1 MRFTNIL
8 LSTTLLT
15 TVFGAHKVMAQ
26 VNCATIPDCASLGYS
41 STESSCNGSWLYCP
55 FNSAYK
61 KCVPSSASC
70 EGFTKDDKTSWC
82 KTIVPCAGDD
92 TLTLCAELLTKDC
105 SSYTLDKCGDYDVCE
120 SCSDGSGT
128 TKYKITGCKNNK
140 MIITTIKGVEGC
152 YEYYDSCEDA
162 GFYTMLDSKPCGD
175 PSAFAL
181 SANGGFHAC
190 YAEEC
195 LTCKTTCYNT
205 NGCVDYCTDY
215 CSGRFQDE
223 AECYTQ
229 CFEGCNKGTD
239 SWGEYTEV
247 CTNAKGETTTNSYTG
262 AACTG
267 TGVTET
273 GKNSHGVGGGGGR
286 CGTSAEDCYSG
297 GNDIGQIGGKCTQQC
312 TQDGLVYNMQDESV
326 MVASLSK
333 EEALKKY
340 AQTNISDDDF
350 PVYNS

>member
-128 TKYKITGCKNNK
+128 TKYKITGCAEKNVK
-140 MIITTIKGVEGC
+140 VTVKGVEGC
-152 YEYYDSCEDA
+152 HRYYDSCEE
-162 GFYTMLDSKPCGD
+162 GGYYSMGENSPCGD
-175 PSAFAL
+175 ASAYLL
-181 SANGGFHAC
+181 SASGGFMGC
-190 YAEEC
+190 YKEEC
-195 LTCKTTCYNT
+195 LKCSVTCLGNYTVSSDCADQCYT
-205 NGCVDYCTDY
+205 SCSGSSDEASCLRSCLNGCDT
-215 CSGRFQDE
+215 
-223 AECYTQ
+223 TQ
-229 CFEGCNKGTD
+229 ESFGNYKV
-239 SWGEYTEV
+239 V
-247 CTNAKGETTTNSYTG
+247 CENAKGQTTTETRTG
-262 AACTG
+262 AACTQG
-267 TGVTET
+267 SSNTTGS
-273 GKNSHGVGGGGGR
+273 NSHGIKGGGGKCR
-286 CGTSAEDCYSG
+286 AAAEDCISG
-297 GNDIGQIGGKCTQQC
+297 GCEPGCR
-312 TQDGLVYNMQDESV
+312 DGDGWYGLLGANAQDESV
-326 MVASLSK
+326 MIASLSK

>member
-26 VNCATIPDCASLGYS
+26 VNCATVPDCASLGYS
-41 STESSCNGSWLYCP
+41 STETSCNGSWLYCP

-61 KCVPSSASC
+61 KCVPNSASC
-70 EGFTKDDKTSWC
+70 EGFTEDDKTSWC

-92 TLTLCAELLTKDC
+92 TLTLCAELLAKDC
-105 SSYTLDKCGDYDVCE
+105 SSYTLDKCGDYDICE

-128 TKYKITGCKNNK
+128 TKYKITGCKNEK
-140 MIITTIKGVEGC
+140 MVVTTIKGVEGC

-175 PSAFAL
+175 PSAYAL
-181 SANGGFHAC
+181 SASGGFHAC

-195 LTCKTTCYNT
+195 LTCKTTCVNT
-205 NGCVDYCTDY
+205 TSDCANRCSDD
-215 CSGRFQDE
+215 CSGNSDE
-223 AECYTQ
+223 AACLRSCYL
-229 CFEGCNKGTD
+229 GCSEIQVGY
-239 SWGEYTEV
+239 YTSV
-247 CTNAKGETTTNSYTG
+247 CTNAKGETSTSYSTGSTCAGTNTT
-262 AACTG
+262 
-267 TGVTET
+267 TET
-273 GKNSHGVGGGGGR
+273 GKNSHGIGGGGGK
-286 CGTSAEDCYSG
+286 CGTGAEDCFSG
-297 GNDIGQIGGKCTQQC
+297 GNDIEQTGSKCTQDC
-312 TQDGLVYNMQDESV
+312 ANGGLVYNMQDESV
-326 MVASLSK
+326 MIASLSK

-340 AQTNISDDDF
+340 AQKTISDDDF

>member
-1 MRFTNIL
+1 MTAIL
-8 LSTTLLT
+8 KAVNQDNTIRPPVGAENYGRSLPMLLIVLSSDILTAKTIAVTIWLVRLIPRKLNVFPKVNVQFIKQEQKYAFYQYSFKYNLINNSLT

-92 TLTLCAELLTKDC
+92 TLTLCSELLTKDC

-181 SANGGFHAC
+181 SASGGFHAC

-195 LTCKTTCYNT
+195 LTCKTTC
-205 NGCVDYCTDY
+205 
-215 CSGRFQDE
+215 
-223 AECYTQ
+223 
-229 CFEGCNKGTD
+229 
-239 SWGEYTEV
+239 
-247 CTNAKGETTTNSYTG
+247 
-262 AACTG
+262 
-267 TGVTET
+267 
-273 GKNSHGVGGGGGR
+273 
-286 CGTSAEDCYSG
+286 
-297 GNDIGQIGGKCTQQC
+297 
-312 TQDGLVYNMQDESV
+312 
-326 MVASLSK
+326 
-333 EEALKKY
+333 
-340 AQTNISDDDF
+340 
-350 PVYNS
+350 